1 MADDEINSNES
12 AEDPIVEP
20 AEEPAGTPPSIPD
33 TMSWYEATYMTLAI
47 AYYGSHTIHGVWLQM
62 QEQLFPLVQPFL

>member
-12 AEDPIVEP
+12 AEDPI
-20 AEEPAGTPPSIPD
+20 AEPAGTPPSMPD